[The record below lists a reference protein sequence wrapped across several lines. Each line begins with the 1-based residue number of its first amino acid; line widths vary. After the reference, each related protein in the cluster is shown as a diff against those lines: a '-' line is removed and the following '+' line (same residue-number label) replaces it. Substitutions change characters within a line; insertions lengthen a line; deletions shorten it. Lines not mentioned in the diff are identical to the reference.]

1 MKNFKN
7 KVAVITGGASGVG
20 RSIAFAFGRQGARV
34 VIADVDDKALTTTL
48 EALAAE
54 NIDATAQYCDVSSAE
69 SCEALA
75 DKALTTYGEIHLVF
89 ANAGVSAAEAGN
101 MWEYSEHDWQWTFN
115 VNVWGVVNTIN
126 AFMPKLLEQDVEAHF
141 AITGSRN
148 GSLLI
153 FPNIPIYTASK
164 AAIHSITENLYH
176 QISAMDTPVKV
187 HCLIPGP
194 HVVETGLL
202 NSERVRPAEL
212 TVENPREQTA
222 AKSIDEMKRNAAE
235 KGVELQTTHPD
246 EVADMVVEAIKKDQ
260 FWILETTADTEE
272 RITNRAQD
280 IIDQQ
285 PPRSLIVK

>member
-1 MKNFKN
+1 MNNFNK

-20 RSIAFAFGRQGARV
+20 RSIAFTLGRLGAKV
-34 VIADVDDKALTTTL
+34 VIADVDKNALEQTCD
-48 EALAAE
+48 ALNAE
-54 NIDATAQYCDVSSAE
+54 NIEAIAQYCDVSSAQ
-69 SCEALA
+69 SCEDLSQ
-75 DKALTTYGEIHLVF
+75 KALSTYGALHLVF

-101 MWEYSEHDWQWTFN
+101 MWEYSERDWQWTFN

-126 AFMPKLLEQDVEAHF
+126 AFMPKLLEQNIEAHF

-176 QISAMDTPVKV
+176 QIAAMDTPVKV

-212 TVENPREQTA
+212 KIENPRAQTA
-222 AKSIDEMKRNAAE
+222 AKSIDEMKRNAAA
-235 KGVELQTTHPD
+235 KGVDLQTTHPD
-246 EVADMVVEAIKKDQ
+246 EVAAMVVKAIKEDQ
-260 FWILETTADTEE
+260 FWILETTPDTEE
-272 RITNRAQD
+272 RIINRAQD
-280 IIDQQ
+280 IIDQR

>member
-1 MKNFKN
+1 MKDFKN

-20 RSIAFAFGRQGARV
+20 RSIAFALGRQGAKV
-34 VIADVDDKALTTTL
+34 IIADVDKNALSQTC
-48 EALAAE
+48 EALASE
-54 NIDATAQYCDVSSAE
+54 NIEATAQYCDVSSAQ
-69 SCEALA
+69 SCEDLA
-75 DKALTTYGEIHLVF
+75 QKALSTYDAIHLVF

-101 MWEYSEHDWQWTFN
+101 MWEYSERDWQWTFN

-126 AFMPKLLEQDVEAHF
+126 AFIPKLLEQNIEAHF

-176 QISAMDTPVKV
+176 QVSAMDTPVKV

-202 NSERVRPAEL
+202 NSERVRPPEL
-212 TVENPREQTA
+212 KIENPREQTA
-222 AKSIDEMKRNAAE
+222 AKSIEEMKRNAAE

-246 EVADMVVEAIKKDQ
+246 EVAEMVVEAIKNNQ
-260 FWILETTADTEE
+260 FWILETTPDTEE